1 MAEYTRLS
9 KIAAAKYISGRTC
22 EASEVAFEEI
32 LLEESVAEKGPRCVA
47 ECAVP
52 VDGGVSL

>member
-1 MAEYTRLS
+1 M
-9 KIAAAKYISGRTC
+9 AAAKYISGRTC